1 MIYIR
6 CGFINESSGSEF
18 SFVVVFDKRKHFEYV
33 VARCFAGKQQAT
45 ISESLMGIDGR
56 ILLRIVCRQTCNR
69 FVALEKEDGTV
80 DEAGLVIVHES
91 SVEEEGTVLRIC
103 YYLIPNGKQVRC
115 VSYNFHFVLLASP
128 S

>member
-18 SFVVVFDKRKHFEYV
+18 SFVVVFEKRKHFEYV
-33 VARCFAGKQQAT
+33 VARGFAGKQQAT
-45 ISESLMGIDGR
+45 IGESLMGIDGR
-56 ILLRIVCRQTCNR
+56 ILIGIVGWQTCYW
-69 FVALEKEDGTV
+69 FVALEKENGTV
-80 DEAGLVIVHES
+80 GKASLVIVHES
-91 SVEEEGTVLRIC
+91 SVEEECTVLRIC

-115 VSYNFHFVLLASP
+115 VSYNFHFVLLALP

>member
-18 SFVVVFDKRKHFEYV
+18 SFVVVFEKRKHFEYV
-33 VARCFAGKQQAT
+33 VARGFAGKQQAT
-45 ISESLMGIDGR
+45 IGESLMGIDGR
-56 ILLRIVCRQTCNR
+56 ILLGIVGRQACNW
-69 FVALEKEDGTV
+69 FVALEKENGTV
-80 DEAGLVIVHES
+80 GKASLVIVHES

-103 YYLIPNGKQVRC
+103 HYLIPNGKQVRC
-115 VSYNFHFVLLASP
+115 VSYNFHFVLLALP

>member
-6 CGFINESSGSEF
+6 CGFINKTSGSEF

-45 ISESLMGIDGR
+45 VCESLMGIDGR
-56 ILLRIVCRQTCNR
+56 IMLGIVGRQTCNW
-69 FVALEKEDGTV
+69 FIALEKEDGAV
-80 DEAGLVIVHES
+80 GEAGLVIVHKS
-91 SVEEEGTVLRIC
+91 SIEEECTVLRIC